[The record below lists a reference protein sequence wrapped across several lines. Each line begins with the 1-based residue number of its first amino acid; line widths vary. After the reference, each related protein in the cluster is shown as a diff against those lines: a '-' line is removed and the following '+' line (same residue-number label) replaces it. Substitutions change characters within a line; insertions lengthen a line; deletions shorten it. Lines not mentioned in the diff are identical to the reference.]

1 MLTLVNHESSEGRI
15 LAAAQRVLR
24 REGAGG
30 LTMRAVATEA
40 GLTATAIYRHY
51 QDKAALLKRIIRE
64 EYNLF
69 LSYVTAV
76 KPGLGPGDQLRA
88 TCDRYVDFAIEHPQ
102 SYQLLFVEPH
112 GISIDRYPKDF
123 QTGRSRGFGQLRTLV
138 VACMEAGAIRDG
150 DPTDVA
156 LDIYA
161 HLHGLVMLHSAGR
174 FDGRHAVMWTFVRRS
189 IARLL

>member
-76 KPGLGPGDQLRA
+76 KPGLGPGDQFVPRA
-88 TCDRYVDFAIEHPQ
+88 TATSTSPSNI
-102 SYQLLFVEPH
+102 
-112 GISIDRYPKDF
+112 
-123 QTGRSRGFGQLRTLV
+123 RSRINCFLSSRMG
-138 VACMEAGAIRDG
+138 
-150 DPTDVA
+150 
-156 LDIYA
+156 
-161 HLHGLVMLHSAGR
+161 S
-174 FDGRHAVMWTFVRRS
+174 RS
-189 IARLL
+189 IAIRRIFKRVDLAASGNFAHLSSRAWKPARSATATRQTSPSIFMLTCTAWSCFTRRVASTAGTL